1 MELQEATKA
10 DLPEVVELINLA
22 YRGSVGWTV
31 EVDYIEGQRID
42 LAGLREDLAGN
53 PDALLMIWRD
63 ERDGRLLGSVWLEPA
78 ENEAWYLGLLS
89 VRPEMQDKQLGRRL
103 LAAAEDVARKNG
115 GRLLRMSVI
124 SVRHTLIAWYERR
137 GYELTGETTQPFPY
151 GDERVGRPLRDDLHF
166 VMLEKML

>member
-1 MELQEATKA
+1 MVLREATKA

-22 YRGSVGWTV
+22 YRGSVGWAV
-31 EVDYIEGQRID
+31 EAQYIEGQRVD
-42 LAGLREDLAGN
+42 LASLREDLAGN

-63 ERDGRLLGSVWLEPA
+63 EGDGRLLGSVWLEPS

-89 VRPEMQDKQLGRRL
+89 VRPDMQDKQLGRRL

-115 GRLLRMSVI
+115 VQRMRISVI

-137 GYELTGETTQPFPY
+137 GYELTGETQPFPY

-166 VMLEKML
+166 VMLEKLL